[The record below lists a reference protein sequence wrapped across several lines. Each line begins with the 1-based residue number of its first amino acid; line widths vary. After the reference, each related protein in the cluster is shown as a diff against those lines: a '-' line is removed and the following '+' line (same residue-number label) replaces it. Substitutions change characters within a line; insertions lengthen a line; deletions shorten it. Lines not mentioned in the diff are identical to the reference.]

1 MSSDLPIPGPKL
13 RAEAIRAAKARRD
26 QLTASQDKDW
36 WAATV
41 EKLERMDKEQKEKE
55 KRNG

>member
-1 MSSDLPIPGPKL
+1 MSIDLPIPGPAL

-55 KRNG
+55 KR